1 MSQTILFGEGVHRQ
15 IGEILQRL
23 GSHKFLL
30 VCGSSFRRLP
40 VAGYFDEL
48 DIPYAT
54 FTEFTPNPQYDEV
67 CRGVE
72 TYRANGCD
80 AIVAVGGGS
89 AMDVAKCIKLYAKM
103 ADDVCY
109 LDQPYID
116 TGIPLIALPTTAGTG
131 SESTRFAVI
140 YHHGEKQSVHHD
152 SILPDYAVL
161 EPAVLYTL
169 PAYQKKCTMMDA
181 LGQAI
186 ESYWSVAATS
196 ESREL
201 AAKSIRGIMRH
212 WREYIFGE
220 DAVATMEI
228 LHASN
233 MAGQAIHITT
243 TTAPHAM
250 SYKLTTFYGLPHGHA
265 VALCL
270 PRVWECM
277 LTSADGHLLAV
288 LDEIAACMDVA
299 RSQEAVVL
307 LDTMMAEMN
316 LDCPVAECRDEDIAR
331 LVAGVNLERL
341 GNHPVPLSAG
351 VLRCLYEQIVK

>member
-1 MSQTILFGEGVHRQ
+1 MSQTILFGEGVHRV
-15 IGEILQRL
+15 IGEILHNL
-23 GSHKFLL
+23 GCRKFLL

-40 VAGYFDEL
+40 VAEYIQSL
-48 DIPYAT
+48 DIPYVT

-72 TYRANGCD
+72 AYRTNGCD

-103 ADDVCY
+103 ADDICY
-109 LDQPYID
+109 LDQPYVD

-169 PAYQKKCTMMDA
+169 PVYQKKCTMMDA

-186 ESYWSVAATS
+186 ESYWAVAATE
-196 ESREL
+196 ESRKL
-201 AAKSIRGIMRH
+201 AAEAIKGIMRH
-212 WREYIFGE
+212 WRSYIFDG
-220 DAVATMEI
+220 DATATMEI
-228 LHASN
+228 LRASN

-250 SYKLTTFYGLPHGHA
+250 SYKLTTIYGLPHGHS

-270 PRVWECM
+270 PRVWEYM
-277 LTSADGHLLAV
+277 LTCADEALLAIV
-288 LDEIAACMDVA
+288 QEIAVCMGVHT
-299 RSQEAVVL
+299 SKEAVAL
-307 LDTMMAEMN
+307 LDAMMQEMTLEGPATEQREVE
-316 LDCPVAECRDEDIAR
+316 LDR
-331 LVAGVNLERL
+331 LAAGVNVERL

-351 VLRCLYEQIVK
+351 VLRALYEKIVK

>member
-1 MSQTILFGEGVHRQ
+1 MSQTILCGEGVHRE
-15 IGEILQRL
+15 IGSILHEL
-23 GSHKFLL
+23 GCRKFLL
-30 VCGSSFRRLP
+30 VCGSSFQRLP
-40 VAGYFDEL
+40 VTDYFASL
-48 DIPYAT
+48 DIPYVT

-72 TYRANGCD
+72 AYRANGCD
-80 AIVAVGGGS
+80 AVVAVGGGS

-109 LDQPYID
+109 LEQPYVD

-140 YHHGEKQSVHHD
+140 YHRGEKQSVHHD

-169 PAYQKKCTMMDA
+169 PVYQKKCTMMDA

-186 ESYWSVAATS
+186 ESYWSVAATA

-201 AAKSIRGIMRH
+201 AARAICGIMRH
-212 WREYIFGE
+212 WRDYIFGE
-220 DAVATMEI
+220 DSTATLEI
-228 LHASN
+228 LRASN
-233 MAGQAIHITT
+233 LAGQAIHITT

-250 SYKLTTFYGLPHGHA
+250 SYKLTTIYGLPHGHS

-270 PRVWECM
+270 PRVWEYM
-277 LTSADGHLLAV
+277 LTCADEALLAV
-288 LDEIAACMDVA
+288 LQEIAVCMGVQT
-299 RSQEAVVL
+299 SEEAVAL
-307 LDTMMAEMN
+307 LYAMMQEME
-316 LDCPVAECRDEDIAR
+316 LDGPVTEQREPELDR
-331 LVAGVNLERL
+331 LAGGVNVERL
-341 GNHPVPLSAG
+341 GNHPVPLSTD
-351 VLRCLYEQIVK
+351 VLRALYERIVK

>member
-1 MSQTILFGEGVHRQ
+1 MSQTILCGEGVHRE
-15 IGEILQRL
+15 IGSILSNV
-23 GSHKFLL
+23 GCHKFLL
-30 VCGSSFRRLP
+30 VCGSSFQRLP
-40 VAGYFDEL
+40 VAEYIQSLE
-48 DIPYAT
+48 IPYVT

-67 CRGVE
+67 CCGVE
-72 TYRANGCD
+72 VYRANGCD

-89 AMDVAKCIKLYAKM
+89 AMDVAKCIKLYANM

-109 LDQPYID
+109 LEQPYVD

-169 PAYQKKCTMMDA
+169 PVYQKKCTMMDA

-186 ESYWSVAATS
+186 ESYWSVAATA

-201 AAKSIRGIMRH
+201 AARAIRGIMRH

-220 DAVATMEI
+220 DSTAALEI
-228 LHASN
+228 LRASN
-233 MAGQAIHITT
+233 LAGQAIHITT

-250 SYKLTTFYGLPHGHA
+250 SYKLTTIYGLPHGHS

-270 PRVWECM
+270 PRVWEYM
-277 LTSADGHLLAV
+277 LTCADEPLLSV
-288 LDEIAACMDVA
+288 LQEIAVCMGVQT
-299 RSQEAVVL
+299 SEEAVAL
-307 LDTMMAEMN
+307 LDAMMQKMELAG
-316 LDCPVAECRDEDIAR
+316 PVAEHRDEEIER
-331 LVAGVNLERL
+331 LATGVNVQRL
-341 GNHPVPLSAG
+341 GNHPVPLSTG
-351 VLRCLYEQIVK
+351 VLRALYEQIVK

>member
-1 MSQTILFGEGVHRQ
+1 MSQKILCGEGVHRK
-15 IGEILQRL
+15 IGEILHTFGCR
-23 GSHKFLL
+23 KFLL
-30 VCGSSFRRLP
+30 VCGPSFQRLP
-40 VAGYFDEL
+40 VAEYFQTL
-48 DIPYAT
+48 DIPYVT
-54 FTEFTPNPQYDEV
+54 FTDFTPNPQYDEV

-72 TYRANGCD
+72 VYRANGCD

-103 ADDVCY
+103 VDDVCY
-109 LDQPYID
+109 LEQPYVD

-169 PAYQKKCTMMDA
+169 PVYQKKCTMMDA

-186 ESYWSVAATS
+186 ESYWSVAATA

-201 AAKSIRGIMRH
+201 AARAICGIMRH

-228 LHASN
+228 LRASN
-233 MAGQAIHITT
+233 LAGQAIHITT

-250 SYKLTTFYGLPHGHA
+250 SYKLTTMYGIPHGHA

-270 PRVWECM
+270 PRVWEYM
-277 LTSADGHLLAV
+277 LTCADESLLAV
-288 LDEIAACMDVA
+288 LQEIAVCMGVQT
-299 RSQEAVVL
+299 SEEAVAL
-307 LDTMMAEMN
+307 LYAVMQEME
-316 LDCPVAECRDEDIAR
+316 LDGPVAEQRETELDR
-331 LVAGVNLERL
+331 LAGGVNVERL
-341 GNHPVPLSAG
+341 GNHPVPLSTD
-351 VLRCLYEQIVK
+351 VLRTLYEQILR

>member
-1 MSQTILFGEGVHRQ
+1 MSQTILCGEGVHRE
-15 IGEILQRL
+15 IGSILNRV
-23 GSHKFLL
+23 GCHKFLL
-30 VCGSSFRRLP
+30 VCGSSFQRLP
-40 VAGYFDEL
+40 VAEYIQTLE
-48 DIPYAT
+48 IPYVT

-72 TYRANGCD
+72 VYRANGCD
-80 AIVAVGGGS
+80 AVVAVGGGS

-109 LDQPYID
+109 LEQPYTD

-140 YHHGEKQSVHHD
+140 YYHGEKQSVHHD

-169 PAYQKKCTMMDA
+169 PVYQKKCTMMDA

-186 ESYWSVAATS
+186 ESYWSVAATA

-201 AAKSIRGIMRH
+201 AAKSIRGIMRY

-220 DAVATMEI
+220 DAAATMEI
-228 LHASN
+228 LRASN
-233 MAGQAIHITT
+233 LAGQAIHITT

-250 SYKLTTFYGLPHGHA
+250 SYKLTTIYGLPHGHS

-270 PRVWECM
+270 PRVWEYM
-277 LTSADGHLLAV
+277 LTCADEALLSV
-288 LDEIAACMDVA
+288 LQEIAVCMGVQT
-299 RSQEAVVL
+299 SEEAVAL
-307 LDTMMAEMN
+307 LDAMMQEMELEGPATEQREAE
-316 LDCPVAECRDEDIAR
+316 LDR
-331 LVAGVNLERL
+331 LAGGVNVERL
-341 GNHPVPLSAG
+341 GNHPVPLSTG
-351 VLRCLYEQIVK
+351 VLRMLYDKIVK

>member
-15 IGEILQRL
+15 IGDILREF
-23 GSHKFLL
+23 GCHKFLL
-30 VCGSSFRRLP
+30 VCGGSFRRLP
-40 VAGYFDEL
+40 IAGYFDEL
-48 DIPYAT
+48 DISYVT
-54 FTEFTPNPQYDEV
+54 FSDFTPNPRYDEV

-72 TYRANGCD
+72 MYRANGCD

-89 AMDVAKCIKLYAKM
+89 AIDVAKCIKLYAPM

-109 LDQPYID
+109 LEQPYVD

-152 SILPDYAVL
+152 SILPDYAIL

-169 PAYQKKCTMMDA
+169 PDYQKKCTLMDA
-181 LGQAI
+181 LGQAV
-186 ESYWSVAATS
+186 ESYWSVAATE

-201 AAKSIRGIMRH
+201 AAKSIDGIMRH
-212 WREYIFGE
+212 WRGYVFDG

-228 LHASN
+228 LRASN
-233 MAGQAIHITT
+233 LAGQAIHITT

-250 SYKLTTFYGLPHGHA
+250 SYKLTTIFGLPHGHS

-270 PRVWECM
+270 PRVWEYM
-277 LTSADGHLLAV
+277 LTCADASLPVILQ
-288 LDEIAACMDVA
+288 EIAECMGA
-299 RSQEAVVL
+299 ATSREAVAL
-307 LDTMMAEMN
+307 LDDMMGEMG
-316 LDCPVAECRDEDIAR
+316 LDGPVAEHREAEIDR

-341 GNHPVPLSAG
+341 GNHPVPLSAD
-351 VLRCLYEQIVK
+351 VLRQLYEQIVK

>member
-1 MSQTILFGEGVHRQ
+1 MSQTILFGEGVHRE
-15 IGEILQRL
+15 IGAILHKL
-23 GSHKFLL
+23 GCRKFLL
-30 VCGSSFRRLP
+30 VCGSSFQRLP
-40 VAGYFDEL
+40 VAEYIQTL
-48 DIPYAT
+48 DIPYVT

-72 TYRANGCD
+72 VYRANGCD

-109 LDQPYID
+109 LKQPYVD

-169 PAYQKKCTMMDA
+169 PVYQKKCTMMDA

-186 ESYWSVAATS
+186 ESYWSVAATA

-201 AAKSIRGIMRH
+201 AARAIRGIMRH
-212 WREYIFGE
+212 WRGYIFGE
-220 DAVATMEI
+220 DAEATMEI
-228 LHASN
+228 LRASN
-233 MAGQAIHITT
+233 LAGQAIHITT

-270 PRVWECM
+270 PRVWEYM
-277 LTSADGHLLAV
+277 LTCADEALLAV
-288 LDEIAACMDVA
+288 LQEIAVCMGVQT
-299 RSQEAVVL
+299 SKEAVAL
-307 LDTMMAEMN
+307 LYAMMQEME
-316 LDCPVAECRDEDIAR
+316 LDGPVAEQREPELDR
-331 LVAGVNLERL
+331 LAGGVNVERL
-341 GNHPVPLSAG
+341 GNHPVPLSTD
-351 VLRCLYEQIVK
+351 VLRTLYEQILR

>member
-15 IGEILQRL
+15 IGDILQEL
-23 GSHKFLL
+23 GCRKFLL
-30 VCGSSFRRLP
+30 VCGGSFRRLP
-40 VAGYFDEL
+40 VADYFEHL
-48 DIPYAT
+48 DIPYVT
-54 FTEFTPNPQYDEV
+54 FTDFTPNPQYDEV

-72 TYRANGCD
+72 VYRANGCD

-89 AMDVAKCIKLYAKM
+89 AMDVAKCIKLYAPM
-103 ADDVCY
+103 SDDVCY
-109 LDQPYID
+109 LEQPCVD

-169 PAYQKKCTMMDA
+169 PDYQRKCTMMDA

-186 ESYWSVAATS
+186 ESYWAVAATA
-196 ESREL
+196 ESRKL
-201 AAKSIRGIMRH
+201 AAEAIRGVAQH
-212 WREYIFGE
+212 WRGYIFE
-220 DAVATMEI
+220 DDKAATMEI
-228 LHASN
+228 LRASN
-233 MAGQAIHITT
+233 LAGQAIHITT

-270 PRVWECM
+270 PRVWEYMFTCADAS
-277 LTSADGHLLAV
+277 LTTV
-288 LDEIAACMDVA
+288 LYEIAACMGVA
-299 RSQEAVVL
+299 SSQEAVAL
-307 LDTMMAEMN
+307 LDAMLGEMELN
-316 LDCPVAECRDEDIAR
+316 GPVATCRDEEMAR

-341 GNHPVPLSAG
+341 GNHPVPLSAAA
-351 VLRCLYEQIVK
+351 LRHLYEQIVK